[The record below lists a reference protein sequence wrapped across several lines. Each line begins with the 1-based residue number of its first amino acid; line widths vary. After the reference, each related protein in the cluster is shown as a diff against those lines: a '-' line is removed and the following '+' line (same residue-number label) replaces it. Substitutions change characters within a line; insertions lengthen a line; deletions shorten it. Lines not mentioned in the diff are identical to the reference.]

1 MEIIFELLF
10 EFLGEYVLAF
20 LVELVSSAFGSVFGS
35 VFRPHTAVDGG
46 TAHSETAIAPPARRF
61 KPGWFGRLIAGIVLG
76 AVSVWL
82 FPASVAKTQDV
93 RLAVLIGVP
102 IACGLSMGLIGS
114 FKRKRGR
121 EAAALESFR
130 NGFLFALPFVAIR
143 FFFAH

>member
-20 LVELVSSAFGSVFGS
+20 LVELVSSAFGSVFG
-35 VFRPHTAVDGG
+35 
-46 TAHSETAIAPPARRF
+46 
-61 KPGWFGRLIAGIVLG
+61 
-76 AVSVWL
+76 SVWL

-121 EAAALESFR
+121 EAAAVESFR

>member
-10 EFLGEYVLAF
+10 EFFGEYVLAF
-20 LVELVSSAFGSVFGS
+20 LVELLSSAFGSVFGKS
-35 VFRPHTAVDGG
+35 RSASADVNTSQEADDS
-46 TAHSETAIAPPARRF
+46 AAPARSF
-61 KPGWFGRLIAGIVLG
+61 KLGWFGRLIAGITLG

-82 FPASVAKTQDV
+82 LPASFAKTQDV

-114 FKRKRGR
+114 LKRRRGR

-130 NGFLFALPFVAIR
+130 NGFLFALPFVLMR
-143 FFFAH
+143 FFFTH